1 MVSWSE
7 FASSADVLAASGRRL
22 FGGADGNPIAFLATA
37 SPAGNP
43 HLAPVCPIFSG
54 DDLFLSVAQRSP
66 KCDDLCTVGRYTL
79 HAFLGENDEEFQISG
94 FAESLR
100 SPASIDAVHRDI
112 PFSYQ
117 AADPVFRLGMER
129 ALWCFWEN
137 VGQPDTRP
145 VRQHW
150 RA

>member
-7 FASSADVLAASGRRL
+7 FASSAEVLAASGRRL

-43 HLAPVCPIFSG
+43 RLAPVCPIFSG
-54 DDLFLSVAQRSP
+54 DDLFLSVAQSSP
-66 KCDDLCTVGRYTL
+66 KCGDLRATGHYTL

-94 FAESLR
+94 QAEILR
-100 SPASIDAVHRDI
+100 SPAQIDAVHSDV
-112 PFSYQ
+112 PFSYETD
-117 AADPVFRLGMER
+117 DPVFRLGIER
-129 ALWCFWEN
+129 ALWCYWAN

-145 VRQHW
+145 IRQHW